1 MNVERDS
8 IVFVHPVCDQD
19 VVAGNSTIG
28 MEIASWLQEQD
39 ETANTKGDCHDLGLV
54 SLFCLSMSAC
64 TEIGKKVWQP
74 GRARK
79 RINAT

>member
-28 MEIASWLQEQD
+28 MEIASWLREQD
-39 ETANTKGDCHDLGLV
+39 DDSNTKGD
-54 SLFCLSMSAC
+54 
-64 TEIGKKVWQP
+64 
-74 GRARK
+74 RK
-79 RINAT
+79 S